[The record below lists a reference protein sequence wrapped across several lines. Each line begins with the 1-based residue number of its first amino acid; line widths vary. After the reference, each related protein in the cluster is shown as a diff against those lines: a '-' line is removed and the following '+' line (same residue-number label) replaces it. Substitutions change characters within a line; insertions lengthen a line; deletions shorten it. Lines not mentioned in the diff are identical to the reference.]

1 LAHLVIGGRGWPGP
15 RFEESE
21 VLSLFTFFKAGA
33 WPLTF
38 ALVIALSTLY
48 ETISFSDTDTFV
60 SNIV

>member
-1 LAHLVIGGRGWPGP
+1 MALFFSGVFTVINTVRVKRWDLIFGSPGNRGPG
-15 RFEESE
+15 
-21 VLSLFTFFKAGA
+21 
-33 WPLTF
+33 PLTF